1 MLSIE
6 KTAFASLIWLGKILL
21 SILLATFTIFFSLQ
35 LFNKTTKKIDELEEI
50 KKGNTSVA
58 IVLIAM
64 ILAIASIVQQGIQNI
79 TLLLSPNVPMEIML
93 INAVISMIQ
102 LLVSILVAIFVI
114 KIGIYT
120 VGKIYKGLDYEIQ
133 LKKGNNA
140 VALLIA
146 GVIIAI
152 SFVISAGVAAVQT
165 IFF

>member
-1 MLSIE
+1 MFWLE
-6 KTAFASLIWLGKILL
+6 KTIMAGLIWLGKIVL
-21 SILLATFTIFFSLQ
+21 SIFLATFTIYFSLQ
-35 LFNKTTKKIDELEEI
+35 VFNKTTKKIDELEEI
-50 KKGNTSVA
+50 KKGNTAVA
-58 IVLIAM
+58 ILLIAM

-79 TLLLSPNVPMEIML
+79 TILLSPNVPMDIML
-93 INAVISMIQ
+93 LNTAISLVQ
-102 LLVSILVAIFVI
+102 LMVSILVAIFVI

-120 VGKIYKGLDYEIQ
+120 VGKIYKGLDYEVQ

-146 GVIIAI
+146 GIIMAI